1 MLTKKRLE
9 SKKEGMPIKKK
20 KKAKLRPDYE
30 VLFQVYSK
38 GWRRKVQ
45 NSQILGRI
53 LYKKGVIHNNGAK
66 RCNLKN
72 KIV

>member
-1 MLTKKRLE
+1 MLTKKRLA
-9 SKKEGMPIKKK
+9 SKKEGMPIK

-45 NSQILGRI
+45 NSQALGRI
-53 LYKKGVIHNNGAK
+53 LCKKGSNSQ
-66 RCNLKN
+66 
-72 KIV
+72 